1 MEKSLEEMSGEKT
14 TGSSPKLL
22 LNEIRINGTS
32 GKFLY
37 KNILAGKKE
46 DASGKEKY
54 EETQIGD
61 YVDLIFLKVRRKLS
75 QFKKGGDSLNTNEH
89 GHKSDFVTMFG
100 LKDVQGK
107 YQIKKGIASDLR
119 EEYQGLKTIQIVYAL
134 YAGELVRLIVKG
146 SSLGSE
152 AKPEDV
158 LDFYSY
164 ISSFKKGERDD
175 HFYECY
181 TKLVSTSE
189 EGEQGTYYS
198 MTFSEAEKVTD
209 DVMQLVTEKMTIAFN
224 YAEEIKEYTGSKD
237 DNVKKEG
244 AETIETMET
253 IEYDNGEGQEYHD
266 EGNTTP
272 EGSKPE
278 DVPF

>member
-22 LNEIRINGTS
+22 LNEIRINGNS

-54 EETQIGD
+54 EETEIGD
-61 YVDLIFLKVRRKLS
+61 FVDLVFLKVRRKLS
-75 QFKKGGDSLNTNEH
+75 QFKKGGDSLNTSEH
-89 GHKSDFVTMFG
+89 GHKGDFVTMFG

-181 TKLVSTSE
+181 TKLVSTAE
-189 EGEQGTYYS
+189 DGEQGTYYS
-198 MTFSEAEKVTD
+198 MTFSEEEKLTD
-209 DVMQLVTEKMTIAFN
+209 DVMEIVTEKMTVAFK
-224 YAEEIKEYTGSKD
+224 YAEEIKEYTGSKGGD
-237 DNVKKEG
+237 VKKENKEG
-244 AETIETMET
+244 MET

-266 EGNTTP
+266 EGDMTP
-272 EGSKPE
+272 EGEKKG